1 MELSEFMELIM
12 TLFPNCVLWGHIST
26 QKKLWVI
33 LELSYNYLIFFYNIS
48 SPWRNYELSLNCLR
62 SVLLQSY
69 YCLRA
74 VSLYSST
81 PLPRWE
87 NIEIIFQ
94 QSLNCLAKV
103 FSGLL
108 CLSFISEENLAIYYP
123 LDHLKLSYLCIRT
136 VFILKLK
143 QFCSVL

>member
-1 MELSEFMELIM
+1 MKCRFGSTLDELQMKFSLLSSYGV
-12 TLFPNCVLWGHIST
+12 TYLLRRNY
-26 QKKLWVI
+26 
-33 LELSYNYLIFFYNIS
+33 ELSYNYLIFFYNIS

-69 YCLRA
+69 QCLRT

-81 PLPRWE
+81 PLPRGE
-87 NIEIIFQ
+87 IIEIIFE

-103 FSGLL
+103 LSGLL
-108 CLSFISEENLAIYYP
+108 CLSSISEENLAIYYL

>member
-1 MELSEFMELIM
+1 MEIFTFI
-12 TLFPNCVLWGHIST
+12 FLWGHIST

-69 YCLRA
+69 YCLRT

-81 PLPRWE
+81 PLPRGE
-87 NIEIIFQ
+87 IIEIIFE

-103 FSGLL
+103 LSGPL
-108 CLSFISEENLAIYYP
+108 CLSSISEENLAIYYL